1 MCLLSNLNSLAKP
14 QEPRIMQFSLYSL
27 FILCFQTK
35 SFNGKILENKLK
47 IHKIYIG
54 KSPFTFFGTQFK
66 CIYADETNWKR
77 DSGWENVPSYILAEQ
92 LGYVLAESLIF
103 MFKFKI

>member
-14 QEPRIMQFSLYSL
+14 QEPRIMQFSSL
-27 FILCFQTK
+27 FPFIFCFQTK

-66 CIYADETNWKR
+66 CIYADEANWKR
-77 DSGWENVPSYILAEQ
+77 
-92 LGYVLAESLIF
+92 VLVGKRPGIYPGGTI
-103 MFKFKI
+103 KICAC

>member
-1 MCLLSNLNSLAKP
+1 MP
-14 QEPRIMQFSLYSL
+14 QVIKKHKKLPHYVSAQQFKFTRKASGTENYAIQSL
-27 FILCFQTK
+27 FHFIFCFQTK

-77 DSGWENVPSYILAEQ
+77 VLVRRTSRAISGRNN
-92 LGYVLAESLIF
+92 
-103 MFKFKI
+103 